1 MVLNKFTPGPGQYNE
16 TKIDNSI
23 MKAMPKVIFG
33 KSGRSL
39 SSANII
45 PGRNKINNSAG
56 AYSITD
62 KFSESVSKTKGF
74 SISAKHH

>member
-45 PGRNKINNSAG
+45 PGRNK
-56 AYSITD
+56 D
-62 KFSESVSKTKGF
+62 K
-74 SISAKHH
+74 